1 MKLTDLYQ
9 ACRDHVKVFPK
20 GNLVLGLKPSRQKSE
35 YRKFLN
41 GPRGVVIFRTK
52 TQDFVSFKTQAI
64 LLHCEKKLQAVTSC
78 GINPY
83 GPSFDLDVQLIN
95 RDLLKQSKATTQNQ
109 LMDNLVSPAE
119 LDSNVKTLLESGPF
133 SALGLANLI
142 WGSAYLTPQE
152 IPSELNSAWASIQA
166 QLIARVRR
174 RLLIL
179 KDSLYYKPLNPHEP
193 PHL

>member
-1 MKLTDLYQ
+1 
-9 ACRDHVKVFPK
+9 
-20 GNLVLGLKPSRQKSE
+20 VLGLEPSHKKSE

-52 TQDFVSFKTQAI
+52 TQDFVSFKAQAV
-64 LLHCEKKLQAVTSC
+64 LLHCEKKLQAATKC

-95 RDLLKQSKATTQNQ
+95 RDLLKQSKAKTQNQ

-119 LDSNVKTLLESGPF
+119 LDSNVNTLLESGPF
-133 SALGLANLI
+133 TALGLANLI
-142 WGSAYLTPQE
+142 WGSAYLTPEE
-152 IPSELNSAWASIQA
+152 IPSELDSAWASIQA

-174 RLLIL
+174 RLLVL
-179 KDSLYYKPLNPHEP
+179 KDSLYFAPLNSHEP
-193 PHL
+193 SHL